1 MSKFYPDSK
10 VEIDGFAAK
19 YYDSLM
25 NFISLGFYNSFIN
38 KAISDMNIKTDDKI
52 LDLGAG
58 TGRNA
63 LLMNKYLGE
72 NGQIVG
78 LDINEI
84 MINHFKKN
92 TENFPKLVIKNQRID
107 QPFDLDL
114 KFDKVFISFVI
125 HGFPNE
131 IRMKIIENAKN
142 SLKPDGRFYIL
153 DFNEF
158 YLERMPFYLRIPFT
172 KIECKYAFD
181 FIKRDW
187 KGILLK
193 NGFKNPKEFFYFGN
207 YVRLLSMGKS

>member
-1 MSKFYPDSK
+1 MSKYYPDSK
-10 VEIDGFAAK
+10 VEIDGFTAK

-25 NFISLGFYNSFIN
+25 NFISLGFYKSFIN
-38 KAISDMNIKTDDKI
+38 KAISDMKINPDDKI

-63 LLMNKYLGE
+63 LLMNKYLGK
-72 NGQIVG
+72 NGQIIG

-84 MINHFKKN
+84 MINHYLKN
-92 TENFPKLVIKNQRID
+92 TENYPNLTIKNLRID
-107 QPFDLDL
+107 QPFDLDM
-114 KFDKVFISFVI
+114 KFDKVFSSFVI

-142 SLKPDGRFYIL
+142 SLKSGGKFYIL

-158 YLERMPFYLRIPFT
+158 VLEKMPFYLRIPFT

-187 KGILLK
+187 KKILSET
-193 NGFKNPKEFFYFGN
+193 GFNSVTENFYMKK
-207 YVRLLSMGKS
+207 YVRLLSVEK